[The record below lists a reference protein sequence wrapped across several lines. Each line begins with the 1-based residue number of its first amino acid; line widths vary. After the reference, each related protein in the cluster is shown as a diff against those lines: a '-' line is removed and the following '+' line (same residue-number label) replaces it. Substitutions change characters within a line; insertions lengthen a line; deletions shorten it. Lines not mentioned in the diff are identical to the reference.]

1 MEMQI
6 NKQSKHQS
14 KLTKAQFE
22 ILKNYEKQ
30 MDMSKGDYVKEI
42 YTKDIKILKP
52 IYESLGFKLDSITC
66 GGCILHMLRVLNS
79 EYVLYRTTNK
89 SKNKQQ

>member
-1 MEMQI
+1 MAI
-6 NKQSKHQS
+6 TN
-14 KLTKAQFE
+14 AQFE

-52 IYESLGFKLDSITC
+52 IYESLGYRLDSITC

-79 EYVLYRTTNK
+79 EYVLHKSNRTKQT
-89 SKNKQQ
+89 KNKKQ